1 MRGKAMDSSRI
12 RNLATG
18 VRDALRAEVSV
29 RLNVALK
36 TTDSAL

>member
-1 MRGKAMDSSRI
+1 MGSSRV

-18 VRDALRAEVSV
+18 VRDALRAEVSA

-36 TTDSAL
+36 TTDSVL